1 LSYLQILAVWELG
14 LMCGSELS
22 VAAFAHPVLK
32 LQLLDAHIAVRA
44 SLARLFGRVMPL
56 WMAGST
62 LLNLFLVLPFHRLK
76 SPVWRPNVIALAI
89 QVLAVLFSLV
99 GPVPINSRVAKW
111 TPGSLPGDW
120 QEQERR
126 WDLYHWLRTC
136 GLIVAFLLL
145 SLGLSAFC
153 QE

>member
-1 LSYLQILAVWELG
+1 MFYLQILAVLELG

-32 LQLLDAHIAVRA
+32 LQLLEVQIAVRA
-44 SLARLFGRVMPL
+44 SMARLFGRAMPL

-76 SPVWRPNVIALAI
+76 SPVWRPNVIAFAI
-89 QVLAVLFSLV
+89 QVLAGLFSLV
-99 GPVPINSRVAKW
+99 GPAPMNNRVAKW
-111 TPGSLPGDW
+111 APPSLPGDW

-126 WDLYHWLRTC
+126 WDLYHWF
-136 GLIVAFLLL
+136 GLVD
-145 SLGLSAFC
+145 
-153 QE
+153 